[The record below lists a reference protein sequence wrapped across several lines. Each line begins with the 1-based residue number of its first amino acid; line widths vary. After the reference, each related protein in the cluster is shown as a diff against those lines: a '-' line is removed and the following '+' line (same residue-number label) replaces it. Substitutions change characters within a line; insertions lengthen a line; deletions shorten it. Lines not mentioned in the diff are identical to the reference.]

1 MREKVAKSSRYGV
14 SRKKRHTCIH
24 EGNALTQR
32 KNRMKSAGVADPPVS
47 TLAAR
52 IYESLL
58 QRILDGEFPPGFRLE
73 ENVLAEQFGVSRT
86 PVREALRELGARKLI
101 DLIPR
106 RGGVVTQ
113 ISMETLADMLDAE
126 CELESLCAR
135 MAAQRMKTLQRVQL
149 HEIHEEIHDLI
160 AREALE
166 EFYDLNNAFHD
177 LILAGAH
184 NLTLDN
190 AARELRFR
198 LSPFRRTGR
207 ESEEEMLIALNYEDH
222 ATIVDAILGEKPEA
236 AYETMRAHNGR
247 VNAKALRHYRKIVSK
262 TVA

>member
-1 MREKVAKSSRYGV
+1 
-14 SRKKRHTCIH
+14 
-24 EGNALTQR
+24 
-32 KNRMKSAGVADPPVS
+32 MKSDLAAEPPVA
-47 TLAAR
+47 TLTAR

-58 QRILDGEFPPGFRLE
+58 QRILDGEFAPGSRLE

-149 HEIHEEIHDLI
+149 QEIHEQIHNLI

-166 EFYDLNNAFHD
+166 EFYDLNDAFHD
-177 LILAGAH
+177 LVLAGAH

-207 ESEEEMLIALNYEDH
+207 ESEQEMLIALNYDDH
-222 ATIVDAILGEKPEA
+222 ARIVAAILAENPEA
-236 AYETMRAHNGR
+236 AYEAMRAHNAR
-247 VNAKALRHYRKIVSK
+247 VNAKALRRYRQVVSANVK
-262 TVA
+262 